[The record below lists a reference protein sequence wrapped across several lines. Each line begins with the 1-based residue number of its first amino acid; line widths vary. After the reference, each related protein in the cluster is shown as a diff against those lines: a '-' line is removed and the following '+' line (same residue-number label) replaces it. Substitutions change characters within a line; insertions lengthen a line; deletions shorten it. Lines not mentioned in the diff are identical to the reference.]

1 VAVSTA
7 SPAQIRAARALL
19 GISAQQLARLADVG
33 SATVQRYEAGGGA
46 QQRARDTLA
55 KIQRA
60 LEREGVEFIGDPEAS
75 PGVRL
80 KRPPGGRDGG

>member
-1 VAVSTA
+1 MSAKELAELAGVSW
-7 SPAQIRAARALL
+7 
-19 GISAQQLARLADVG
+19 
-33 SATVQRYEAGGGA
+33 ATVQRYEAGGGA

-80 KRPPGGRDGG
+80 RRPPGGRDGG